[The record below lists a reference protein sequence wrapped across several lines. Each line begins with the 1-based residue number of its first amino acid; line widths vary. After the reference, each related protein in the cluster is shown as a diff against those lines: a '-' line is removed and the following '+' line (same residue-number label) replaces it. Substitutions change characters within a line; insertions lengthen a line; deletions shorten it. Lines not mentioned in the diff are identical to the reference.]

1 MLTGEP
7 QDFSLGE
14 PQPIGINTRYAF
26 WLTASEER
34 YFRAIRRVGCVASV
48 STPQDNRALVEIRND
63 HDPDEAWHWVR
74 TELEETRRHVVL
86 DPIWE
91 DALWLL

>member
-1 MLTGEP
+1 MNTGDP

-14 PQPIGINTRYAF
+14 PQPIGINTRYAC
-26 WLTASEER
+26 WMTASETR
-34 YFRAIRRVGCVASV
+34 YFNAIRKVGCVASV
-48 STPQDNRALVEIRND
+48 STPRNNRALVEIRND

-74 TELEETRRHVVL
+74 TQLEETSRQVIL

-91 DALWLL
+91 EALWLL